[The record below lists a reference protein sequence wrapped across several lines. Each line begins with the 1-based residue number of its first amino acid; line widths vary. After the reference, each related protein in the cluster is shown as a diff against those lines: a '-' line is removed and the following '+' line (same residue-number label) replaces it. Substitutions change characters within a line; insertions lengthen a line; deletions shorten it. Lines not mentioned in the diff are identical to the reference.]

1 MRQGGKEAGMETR
14 TARLGRLRLRSMRR
28 GTREMDLI
36 LGAYADRHLAGMDE
50 AALTAWE
57 ALLEAEDHDLMRWV
71 LGVEAAPPAHAA
83 LVAAVAKE
91 AVGLT
96 APE

>member
-1 MRQGGKEAGMETR
+1 METKA
-14 TARLGRLRLRSMRR
+14 ARLGRLRLRSVRR

-36 LGAYADRHLAGMDE
+36 LGSYAERHLAAMDE
-50 AALTAWE
+50 AALDAWE
-57 ALLEAEDHDLMRWV
+57 ALLEADDHDLMRWV
-71 LGVEAAPPAHAA
+71 LGVEAAPPAQAA
-83 LVAAVAKE
+83 LVAAVAAE

>member
-1 MRQGGKEAGMETR
+1 MDETA
-14 TARLGRLRLRSMRR
+14 ARIGRLRLRSMRR

-36 LGAYADRHLAGMDE
+36 LGSYADRHLAEMDD

-57 ALLEAEDHDLMRWV
+57 ALIAEDDHDLMRWL
-71 LGVEAAPPAHAA
+71 LGVEAAPDAHAP
-83 LVAAVAKE
+83 LVARVADE